1 MLKRLLVSR
10 SECIKFNVHIK
21 DLFDL
26 QIELSAHWRSIHS
39 ADQRI
44 ICRSKSYL
52 WIEKLSADQRTMCR
66 SKFDLWIKEVLNLHT
81 KELSTGQKITCRSKN
96 HLQIGELSADLR
108 IIGRSKICT
117 SKNYLQI
124 EELSTNWKIICKSK
138 NIFISCWAFALL
150 YKSIFKT
157 KYFFLSLTWQI
168 KTYSKIH
175 LRKISALE

>member
-66 SKFDLWIKEVLNLHT
+66 SKFDLWIKEVLHLHI
-81 KELSTGQKITCRSKN
+81 KELSAGQKITCRSKN

-117 SKNYLQI
+117 LKNYLQI

-138 NIFISCWAFALL
+138 TFLFLVELSLFFTRAFSKLNIFF
-150 YKSIFKT
+150 
-157 KYFFLSLTWQI
+157 SL
-168 KTYSKIH
+168 
-175 LRKISALE
+175 